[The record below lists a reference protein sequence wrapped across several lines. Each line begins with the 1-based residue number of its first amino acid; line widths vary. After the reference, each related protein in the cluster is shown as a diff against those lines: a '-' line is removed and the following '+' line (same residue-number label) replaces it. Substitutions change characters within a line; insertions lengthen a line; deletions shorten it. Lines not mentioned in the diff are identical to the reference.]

1 MKDSQFY
8 QIMMLLWMIL
18 AMVSTT
24 TAGGWIGVV
33 LAAMYAILA
42 LYYDTKEKKK

>member
-18 AMVSTT
+18 AMVSATT
-24 TAGGWIGVV
+24 TAGWIGVV

-42 LYYDTKEKKK
+42 LYYNIREKKE